1 MIFENNKSEVLLAL
15 QKRGHSEKEIA
26 GMSPKETFIEYCEWN
41 GLLGWGEKLWNQV
54 MLLSGNAPEVPAL
67 EPIALHGRLSDTSR
81 AHLMNAINRAYG
93 GRVDLE
99 NLLRGGDVSLKE
111 MSDDKLMGFAS
122 SQVPPGDLHSLVKRI
137 PDMALSG
144 HGQR

>member
-1 MIFENNKSEVLLAL
+1 MIFENNKSVVLLAL

-26 GMSPKETFIEYCEWN
+26 GMSPKEAFIEYCEWN

-54 MLLSGNAPEVPAL
+54 MLLSGSVSEVPAL

-81 AHLMNAINRAYG
+81 SHLINAINRAYG
-93 GRVDLE
+93 GVIDLE
-99 NLLRGGDVSLKE
+99 NLMRGGDVSLKD
-111 MSDDKLMGFAS
+111 MGDDKLMGLAS
-122 SQVPPGDLHSLVKRI
+122 SQVPSGDLHALVKRI
-137 PDMALSG
+137 PDMAISG